1 MDASWC
7 RSKEIL
13 WWRDDAPDPTCCRA
27 CSCIYFPRVLVFIM
41 IINWIEVSQ
50 FSVRL
55 VNITS
60 WEVARALNV
69 TELMNLETRKETNR
83 LLRRSTGNRLV
94 APKWCSYHQPV
105 VSNTWFFAYIAFVM
119 FLTPG
124 ALERCFQFVM
134 YLTPGALERLSYPFT
149 CFQVLTYASWC
160 SAIHIYSWLCV
171 SWTLG
176 LCE

>member
-1 MDASWC
+1 MDASWRWRRC
-7 RSKEIL
+7 KEIL

-27 CSCIYFPRVLVFIM
+27 CSCIYFPRVLDNSMSRWVFIM

-83 LLRRSTGNRLV
+83 LFRRSTGNRLV
-94 APKWCSYHQPV
+94 ASLRCSYHQPV
-105 VSNTWFFAYIAFVM
+105 IMS
-119 FLTPG
+119 
-124 ALERCFQFVM
+124 
-134 YLTPGALERLSYPFT
+134 YLFT
-149 CFQVLTYASWC
+149 CFQVLTYTLVIYI
-160 SAIHIYSWLCV
+160 AIHIYSWLCG

-176 LCE
+176 LNE